1 MSNKNNTESKKS
13 KDMRISVRLR
23 TLGRSLG
30 ITIPKD
36 IIDFFEASEDDLIE
50 IEIIEVHKKKEDK

>member
-1 MSNKNNTESKKS
+1 MSDKNNTESKES

-23 TLGRSLG
+23 NLGRSLG

-36 IIDFFEASEDDLIE
+36 IVNHFDAKEDDLIE
-50 IEIIEVHKKKEDK
+50 IEIIEVHKKRANK